1 MLKDGEKGAVLQRDK
16 ESYAIVPHF
25 PLGMISPAELRKL
38 ADVAE
43 KYEIAAMKITS
54 ASRIAMVGFKED
66 QIDAAWKDLG
76 ITPGAAIG
84 MCIRSI
90 QACPGTTL
98 CRLGKQDSL
107 SLGKEIDD
115 RYHGYKLPN
124 KLKIGISGCINKCTR
139 AEASEIGIHGQIN
152 PNSPTREAG
161 YVIYLGGCGG
171 ITPRMGFKLDGVF
184 EIEEVLSIIRRVV
197 TFYKE
202 NAQSRQRL
210 ALLIEKI
217 GKEEFLKRIGLGER
231 KEED

>member
-107 SLGKEIDD
+107 SLGKKIDD

-124 KLKIGISGCINKCTR
+124 KLKIGISGCINNC
-139 AEASEIGIHGQIN
+139 AETPVKDIGFVGKPKGWTIVVGGNAGSRPQLSQELVSDLTAEEALAIADKIVKYFEKEAKKSE
-152 PNSPTREAG
+152 
-161 YVIYLGGCGG
+161 
-171 ITPRMGFKLDGVF
+171 RMGRFID
-184 EIEEVLSIIRRVV
+184 
-197 TFYKE
+197 
-202 NAQSRQRL
+202 
-210 ALLIEKI
+210 
-217 GKEEFLKRIGLGER
+217 RIGFDTF
-231 KEED
+231 KEAVL